1 MKRRGRDNQRAA
13 FTLTEV
19 LLAMI
24 LFAVAATGLLTLFP
38 VAHITERENI
48 QEAKATLIASGIMES
63 LNIADNMGSRKFPS
77 GTSHGSILWEHV
89 DPAVSSSHSLLYN
102 STCNPIRLISA
113 EEAASGISEADA
125 TAVVTV
131 VLAPMESMPRITTAE
146 VIVASPAS
154 APASKRALQRYVML
168 LSVP

>member
-1 MKRRGRDNQRAA
+1 MKTRVLDHKRVA

-24 LFAVAATGLLTLFP
+24 LFTVAATGLLTLFP
-38 VAHITERENI
+38 VAHVTERESI
-48 QEAKATLIASGIMES
+48 QEARATLIASGIMES
-63 LNIADNMGSRKFPS
+63 LNITDNMGSRRFPS

-102 STCNPIRLISA
+102 STCEPIRLISA
-113 EEAASGISEADA
+113 EEAASGIPEPDA

-131 VLAPMESMPRITTAE
+131 VLTPMESMPRITTAE

-154 APASKRALQRYVML
+154 APASNRTLQRYVML